1 MRFGEKFALHRRPA
15 WEQFYLPYDRLKVLL
30 KNTTSDSPP
39 IDLGDSGF
47 QSCLENSIAVLESFF
62 KKHCE
67 LLKHK
72 EKTIIRHY
80 NLEGGGRRPLLS
92 KTRVHEDLQT
102 FITQQSTDYK
112 ELYLLARLNQESLAR
127 IRNRLAKID
136 ARSFQHD
143 HAVKTWDFPNFE
155 EACLKQLHDMQN
167 YLRNPAP
174 RYPADVVMPLKSVS
188 SQESL
193 QERLSPENV
202 SEASP
207 NYLPPELL
215 QELKDASW
223 SPELFLSV
231 LREST
236 MDALEQSIDFQA
248 WKCAS
253 FLLKSGFISE
263 GSMQVD
269 LLNALIGVT
278 SRSLSKPRATSDLET
293 LDQATTAAENVFRL
307 LLSHLGDRR
316 TEYLSSPDG
325 VGRLPLHYCSESGL
339 LGMCCSMEEIAR
351 ENGRGSGK
359 VFANIILAKDNEGFT
374 PLDLAVIHGHVA
386 IAKLYFSTL
395 ESESSAQ
402 GPAFKSTLGNLL
414 LIAIKSQDDAMVTL
428 IAGKNVNV
436 LYQPNLNGE
445 TVLHAVAQLGR
456 EDYARQLLK
465 VARRQ
470 NANIDIRD
478 AIRSWTPLFVA
489 SARGNLAIVEL
500 FLNVGADKT
509 LVDCDGWTAQEHA
522 ALRGHL
528 AVAERLRENSNPSTL
543 AQSQGAFVAPA
554 AGKRGLSSNFSG
566 FIFNLGPMQQNRQV
580 VDHDFEILQRQFPDA
595 VLSVEVASLSQPA
608 VSRVFRYPFL
618 DDLAS
623 CDLLLPSDNPDR
635 ERLMF
640 KLWFSHFDP
649 SGSRS
654 ETKHLVGSGVATLH
668 DNRACFGLQRESLIR
683 EHSVTILKKETMD
696 FLGSISFTVVK
707 ATSFPG
713 LNAPVSSDWDSV
725 QIHGHRGNGQN
736 LGNQKYL
743 QLGENTI
750 GSFLS
755 AAKHGATHVEF
766 ADVQVTRDLVPVLF
780 HDFSL
785 SESGT
790 DVPIHDLTYQQ
801 FMYASNVQSPRGD
814 PLSMLGDVQSA
825 EQTPQLPRIRSR
837 SLTKDQEKGA
847 KEVQDRMRH
856 TVDYRAKGFKPN
868 TRGSFIQDTFATLE
882 EALLQ
887 VPEHIGFNIEIKY
900 PRIHEALGAGVG
912 PVSLDLN
919 TFIDTVLD
927 MIVRCNKKANSKRPI
942 VLSSFTPEVCMLLR
956 LKQQAYPIVF
966 ISNGGK
972 LPVEDHDVR
981 AANVQTAVRFARK
994 WGLDGVIFAAE
1005 VFKTCPELIRRVR
1018 SKGLRCGSY
1027 GGLNGEVETVEA
1039 QVRAGVDVLIADRVS
1054 LVKDTV
1060 RRLEAEAEA
1069 ERADGLA

>member
-39 IDLGDSGF
+39 IDLGGTYCCF

-174 RYPADVVMPLKSVS
+174 RDPADVVMPLKSVS

-215 QELKDASW
+215 QELEDASW

-293 LDQATTAAENVFRL
+293 LDQATSAAENVFRL

-755 AAKHGATHVEF
+755 AAKHGATHVE
-766 ADVQVTRDLVPVLF
+766 VTRDLVPVLF

-1069 ERADGLA
+1069 E

>member
-39 IDLGDSGF
+39 IDLGGF

-174 RYPADVVMPLKSVS
+174 RDPADVVMPLKSVS

-215 QELKDASW
+215 QELEDASW

>member
-1 MRFGEKFALHRRPA
+1 M
-15 WEQFYLPYDRLKVLL
+15 
-30 KNTTSDSPP
+30 
-39 IDLGDSGF
+39 
-47 QSCLENSIAVLESFF
+47 
-62 KKHCE
+62 
-67 LLKHK
+67 
-72 EKTIIRHY
+72 
-80 NLEGGGRRPLLS
+80 S

-174 RYPADVVMPLKSVS
+174 RDPADVVMPLKSVS

-215 QELKDASW
+215 QELEDASW

-725 QIHGHRGNGQN
+725 QIHGHRGITQCTFPQIGQ
-736 LGNQKYL
+736 
-743 QLGENTI
+743 
-750 GSFLS
+750 S
-755 AAKHGATHVEF
+755 
-766 ADVQVTRDLVPVLF
+766 
-780 HDFSL
+780 
-785 SESGT
+785 
-790 DVPIHDLTYQQ
+790 
-801 FMYASNVQSPRGD
+801 
-814 PLSMLGDVQSA
+814 
-825 EQTPQLPRIRSR
+825 
-837 SLTKDQEKGA
+837 
-847 KEVQDRMRH
+847 
-856 TVDYRAKGFKPN
+856 
-868 TRGSFIQDTFATLE
+868 
-882 EALLQ
+882 
-887 VPEHIGFNIEIKY
+887 
-900 PRIHEALGAGVG
+900 
-912 PVSLDLN
+912 
-919 TFIDTVLD
+919 
-927 MIVRCNKKANSKRPI
+927 
-942 VLSSFTPEVCMLLR
+942 
-956 LKQQAYPIVF
+956 
-966 ISNGGK
+966 
-972 LPVEDHDVR
+972 
-981 AANVQTAVRFARK
+981 
-994 WGLDGVIFAAE
+994 
-1005 VFKTCPELIRRVR
+1005 
-1018 SKGLRCGSY
+1018 
-1027 GGLNGEVETVEA
+1027 
-1039 QVRAGVDVLIADRVS
+1039 
-1054 LVKDTV
+1054 
-1060 RRLEAEAEA
+1060 
-1069 ERADGLA
+1069 